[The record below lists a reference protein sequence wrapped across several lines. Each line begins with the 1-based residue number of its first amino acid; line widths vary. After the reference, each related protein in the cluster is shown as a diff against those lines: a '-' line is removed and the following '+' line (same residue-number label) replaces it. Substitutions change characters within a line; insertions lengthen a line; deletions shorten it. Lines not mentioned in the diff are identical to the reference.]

1 MRLQKKTSL
10 LIRLEQ
16 EKQNSYEEIES
27 QDFLQE
33 EESPGLLTFGGHLEV
48 LRKMLFRIILV
59 VVILGIV
66 IFCFKQETFE
76 IILAPHNSDFHT
88 FRFIEEIL
96 NKIGWEFHF
105 KQYDIPLISTELS
118 AQFMTHIT
126 VSCILAVLL
135 ASPYIVFELFKFIS
149 PALYESEKR
158 YSYLVAG
165 IIYFLFILGLLMSY
179 FVLMPISFQFLAT
192 YQVSENISNTITLD
206 SYISTFTTLTFM
218 MGVVFQLPV
227 FAYVLGKMGF
237 ITDGV
242 LKRYRKYAFVLI
254 MVIAA
259 IITPPDLFTLILV
272 TIPIYGLYEVSIWVL
287 KKFGKSEEEIAL
299 SPSEQD

>member
-1 MRLQKKTSL
+1 M
-10 LIRLEQ
+10 
-16 EKQNSYEEIES
+16 QNN
-27 QDFLQE
+27 D
-33 EESPGLLTFGGHLEV
+33 GLLTFGGHLEV

-59 VVILGIV
+59 VVALGIV

-88 FRFIEEIL
+88 FRFVENFL

-105 KQYDIPLISTELS
+105 QQYDIPLISTELS

-135 ASPYIVFELFKFIS
+135 ASPYIVFELFRFIS

-192 YQVSENISNTITLD
+192 YQVNENITNTITLD
-206 SYISTFTTLTFM
+206 SYISTFTTITFM

-227 FAYVLGKMGF
+227 FAYVLGKMGL
-237 ITDGV
+237 ITAGV

-259 IITPPDLFTLILV
+259 IITPPDLFTLVLV

-287 KKFGKSEEEIAL
+287 KRFGIQSVEPEEETGEV
-299 SPSEQD
+299 SFEEEPFEGESENYLNS

>member
-1 MRLQKKTSL
+1 MQNN
-10 LIRLEQ
+10 LE
-16 EKQNSYEEIES
+16 EGKETIG
-27 QDFLQE
+27 LQE
-33 EESPGLLTFGGHLEV
+33 DNTQLLSFGEHLEI
-48 LRKMLFRIILV
+48 LRKMLFRILFV
-59 VVILGIV
+59 VLTLAII
-66 IFCFKQETFE
+66 IFCFKQKTFE

-88 FRFIEEIL
+88 FRFIENFL
-96 NKIGWEFHF
+96 NNIGWEFHF
-105 KQYDIPLISTELS
+105 QQYDIPLISTELS

-126 VSCILAVLL
+126 VSCILGVLL
-135 ASPYIVFELFKFIS
+135 ASPYIVFELFRFIS

-165 IIYFLFILGLLMSY
+165 IIYFLFVLGLLMSY

-192 YQVSENISNTITLD
+192 YQVDENIANTITLD

-237 ITDGV
+237 ITANV
-242 LKRYRKYAFVLI
+242 LRRYRKYAFVLI
-254 MVIAA
+254 MIIAA

-287 KKFGKSEEEIAL
+287 KRFDNSEEKTIGTQED
-299 SPSEQD
+299 E